1 MKPRSLVAAAVLLA
15 ALSVGVWWAKKH
27 PQSASSTTASN
38 NVKMVNVPAD
48 QVQQIDIKKKD
59 GTGIGLKRA
68 DGKWQIVAP
77 QSLSADQD
85 AVSGLTS
92 ALAPLSA
99 DSVVDENGAE
109 ASKYGLDNP
118 SLTVTLDLKNGKK
131 DTVKFG
137 DDAPAGSLVYAK
149 ADSDPKVYA
158 VSSSV
163 KSSFDKSVND
173 LRDKRLLT
181 FNSGKL
187 TSIELAT
194 KKGGLTFGKNNQGD
208 WQIVK
213 PGPYRADSFQVEELV
228 RKLGDARMDLTGAAA
243 DENKDASLFAA
254 GQPTAT
260 VKVTDAGGT
269 QSLEIRKNKD
279 DYYAKS
285 SVVAGIYKAPTDLGS
300 SVDKTLDDFRNHKVF
315 DFGFGDPT
323 KLELRN
329 GPSDTVYTK
338 SGQDWKSNAKTMDA
352 ASVQA
357 VIDQLRDLS
366 ATSFSTSGFASP
378 AIDITVVSNDGKRV
392 EKVTFAKSGANYI
405 ARREGE
411 LSLYELTGKSVDDAL
426 KAFASVKPQ
435 APKTKQNGK

>member
-1 MKPRSLVAAAVLLA
+1 
-15 ALSVGVWWAKKH
+15 
-27 PQSASSTTASN
+27 
-38 NVKMVNVPAD
+38 
-48 QVQQIDIKKKD
+48 
-59 GTGIGLKRA
+59 
-68 DGKWQIVAP
+68 
-77 QSLSADQD
+77 
-85 AVSGLTS
+85 
-92 ALAPLSA
+92 
-99 DSVVDENGAE
+99 
-109 ASKYGLDNP
+109 
-118 SLTVTLDLKNGKK
+118 
-131 DTVKFG
+131 
-137 DDAPAGSLVYAK
+137 
-149 ADSDPKVYA
+149 
-158 VSSSV
+158 
-163 KSSFDKSVND
+163 
-173 LRDKRLLT
+173 
-181 FNSGKL
+181 
-187 TSIELAT
+187 
-194 KKGGLTFGKNNQGD
+194 
-208 WQIVK
+208 
-213 PGPYRADSFQVEELV
+213 
-228 RKLGDARMDLTGAAA
+228 
-243 DENKDASLFAA
+243 
-254 GQPTAT
+254 

-285 SVVAGIYKAPTDLGS
+285 SVVAGIYKAPSDLGS

-315 DFGFGDPT
+315 DFGFSDPT

-366 ATSFSTSGFASP
+366 ATSFPTSGFASP